1 METEQQSFDFD
12 LFVIGGGSGGLAASK
27 RAASFGAKVGLAD
40 FVKPSPQG
48 TSWGLG
54 GTCVNVGCIPKKL
67 MHFASMVGELR
78 EDQKECGWDV
88 NPSLPHSWETM
99 IEHVNNHIR
108 SLNWNYKKQ
117 LIQKEVKYFNALASL
132 TDAHTISLKDKNGQV
147 TSVTAKY
154 VLLAMGGRPTILN
167 LPGARELAISSD
179 DLFWKKQAPGKT
191 LIIGAGYIAME
202 CAGFLNGLGYPVEV
216 LYRSAILRAFD
227 QDMGA
232 RVVQHM
238 QDSGI
243 NFIKGNPI
251 SFEKDDSRILAKIN
265 VINDSGENVES
276 RTYDTVLFAV
286 GRYADVTGIGL
297 EELGLKVDAANK
309 IVVTKRWETSVPNIF
324 AIGDI
329 ISEARELTPI
339 AIKEGQYL
347 VDGLFANKW
356 REIDY
361 RAVATTIFTPLEYS
375 CSGYSEAEAIAAFGE
390 DNIEVYHRGFKPLEW
405 NFLEKRSSNSCYTKV
420 IVHISDQRVLGI
432 HYVGPNAGEVM
443 QGYSIAVRLSL
454 KFEDLAETVGIHPT
468 TAEEIVTLTTTK
480 RESPDAN
487 NEGC

>member
-1 METEQQSFDFD
+1 METEQPTYDFD

-27 RAASFGAKVGLAD
+27 KAASFGAKVALAD

-48 TSWGLG
+48 TAWGLG

-78 EDQKECGWDV
+78 EDQKECGWNIDT
-88 NPSLPHSWETM
+88 SLPHSWETM

-132 TDAHTISLKDKNGQV
+132 KDAHTINLKDKNGKE
-147 TSVTAKY
+147 TTVTAKY
-154 VLLAMGGRPTILN
+154 VLLAMGGRPTLLN
-167 LPGARELAISSD
+167 LPGARELCITSD
-179 DLFWKKQAPGKT
+179 DLFWKKEAPGKT

-202 CAGFLNGLGYPVEV
+202 CAGFIKGLGHTVDV
-216 LYRSAILRAFD
+216 LYRSAVLRAFD
-227 QDMGA
+227 QDMA
-232 RVVQHM
+232 SRVVQHM
-238 QDSGI
+238 QESGI
-243 NFIKGNPI
+243 NFIKGNPVA
-251 SFEKDDSRILAKIN
+251 FTK
-265 VINDSGENVES
+265 VDSGINATIKALTNNGENELNNV
-276 RTYDTVLFAV
+276 YDTVLFAV
-286 GRYADVTGIGL
+286 GRYADVSGIGL
-297 EELGLKVDAANK
+297 EELNVKLDAAHK
-309 IVVTKRWETSVPNIF
+309 IVVDKKWQTSVPNIY

-329 ISEARELTPI
+329 IADARELTPI

-347 VDGLFANKW
+347 VDGLFTNKW

-375 CSGYSEAEAIAAFGE
+375 CSGYSETEAFAAFGE

-405 NFLEKRSSNSCYTKV
+405 NFLESHSSNSCYTKI
-420 IVHISDQRVLGI
+420 IVHIPDQRILGI
-432 HYVGPNAGEVM
+432 HYIGPNAGEVM
-443 QGYSIAVRLSL
+443 QGYSIAVRLRL
-454 KFEDLAETVGIHPT
+454 KYEDLAETVGIHPT
-468 TAEEIVTLTTTK
+468 TAEELVGLTTTK
-480 RESPDAN
+480 RESPDAT

>member
-1 METEQQSFDFD
+1 METELPTYDYD

-48 TSWGLG
+48 TTWGLG

-78 EDQKECGWDV
+78 EDQKECGWNID
-88 NPSLPHSWETM
+88 PALPHNWETM

-132 TDAHTISLKDKNGQV
+132 TDAHTISLKDKNGKV
-147 TSVTAKY
+147 TSVTTKY
-154 VLLAMGGRPTILN
+154 VLLAMGGRPTILK
-167 LPGARELAISSD
+167 LPGARDLAISSD
-179 DLFWKKQAPGKT
+179 DLFWKKEAPGKT

-202 CAGFLNGLGYPVEV
+202 CAGFLKGLGYPVDV
-216 LYRSAILRAFD
+216 LYRSTILRAFD
-227 QDMGA
+227 QDMA
-232 RVVQHM
+232 TRVVQYM
-238 QDSGI
+238 QETGI
-243 NFIKGNPI
+243 KFIKGNPVA
-251 SFEKDDSRILAKIN
+251 FEKVDSGIVAKMN
-265 VINDSGENVES
+265 VITESGENHDS
-276 RTYDTVLFAV
+276 DIYDTVLFAV
-286 GRYADVTGIGL
+286 GRHADVSGIGL
-297 EELGLKVDAANK
+297 EELGVKFDAAKK
-309 IVVTKRWETSVPNIF
+309 IVVTKKWETSVSNIF

-329 ISEARELTPI
+329 ISDARELTPI

-347 VDGLFANKW
+347 VDGLFTNKW

-375 CSGYSEAEAIAAFGE
+375 CSGYSETEAIATFGE
-390 DNIEVYHRGFKPLEW
+390 ENIEVYHRGFKPLEW

-420 IVHISDQRVLGI
+420 IVHIPDQRILGI

-443 QGYSIAVRLSL
+443 QGYSIAVRLGL
-454 KFEDLAETVGIHPT
+454 KYEDLMETVGIHPT
-468 TAEEIVTLTTTK
+468 TAEEIVGLTTTK
-480 RESPDAN
+480 RESPDAT